1 MTPAELYPNIQF
13 QFVFGQITYFFSY
26 LYLKTNPNNL
36 NSNSVK
42 LHYWPTFV
50 EYTTAVMYILQFQAT
65 HSSKNIRTVFKPLSL
80 LTVELLLTVDF
91 RLQISVFKWFSSLKL
106 ECGY

>member
-1 MTPAELYPNIQF
+1 
-13 QFVFGQITYFFSY
+13 
-26 LYLKTNPNNL
+26 
-36 NSNSVK
+36 
-42 LHYWPTFV
+42 V

-91 RLQISVFKWFSSLKL
+91 RLQI
-106 ECGY
+106 